1 MKSVLKWFIIIITVI
16 IFLYAFSSS
25 YSSQNIDHLDYLIA
39 LGIDKVPDSDN
50 ISVTFEFANLGSF
63 SENASSE
70 KTEPIINTII
80 APTIPS
86 AINVMNAYIAK
97 QINQSHCK
105 VIAFSKE
112 YAKTGILDEI
122 TYLTHNIQI
131 RPTTNVVVTESTAAN
146 YLKNSTSSLEQ
157 VLTKY
162 YDIFPTSS
170 KYTGYTSN
178 IPLGKFYENLLDTNS
193 GAVTILGNLVE
204 SAEKESKSDSESS
217 NSENSKTNSSNSE
230 EDSSSKTPEG
240 NSSSQNAEEKL
251 YSELKNKQTITK
263 SIQDGK
269 PDYQSFNPQDTIAQG
284 DKGAENIGLAVFK
297 DDKYVGNLSTVET
310 LCYSLLK
317 DEVDNFIITID
328 SPFDDSQKIDLKV
341 GDLSQLDTDID
352 ISGNNPVINIKF
364 NLTAEVINELNNQ
377 NKPYEE
383 ILENLDI
390 TLKDYLTQEFK
401 SYLYK
406 TSKEYKCDI
415 NEFYKL
421 AKRQFLTNS
430 DYYNYDW
437 SSKYEQAD
445 FNIEF
450 NDDIISSL
458 IIRQNE
464 YVRVESINKNRRE
477 V

>member
-1 MKSVLKWFIIIITVI
+1 MKSALKWFIIIITII

-25 YSSQNIDHLDYLIA
+25 YYSQNIDHLDYLIA

-97 QINQSHCK
+97 QINLSHCK

-112 YAKTGILDEI
+112 FAETGILDEV

-131 RPTTNVVVTESTAAN
+131 RPTTNVVVTECTATD

-178 IPLGKFYENLLDTNS
+178 IPLGKFYGNLLDKDS
-193 GAVTILGNLVE
+193 GAVTILGNIVKNAE
-204 SAEKESKSDSESS
+204 SQNKDKAEYSTFQAPP
-217 NSENSKTNSSNSE
+217 NSEKSANSGL
-230 EDSSSKTPEG
+230 EDSSDSK
-240 NSSSQNAEEKL
+240 SSESNKSTSNIEPTKKPSEK
-251 YSELKNKQTITK
+251 NTITK
-263 SIQDGK
+263 KTQNDK
-269 PDYQSFNPQDTIAQG
+269 PDYQSFNPQNTIVEG

-317 DEVDNFIITID
+317 DEVDNFIITIT
-328 SPFDDSQKIDLKV
+328 SPFDDSQKLDLKV
-341 GDLSQLDTDID
+341 SDLSQLDTDID
-352 ISGNNPVINIKF
+352 LSGDTPVINIKF

-383 ILENLDI
+383 TIESLDI
-390 TLKDYLTQEFK
+390 ALKEYLTEKFK
-401 SYLYK
+401 YYLYK
-406 TSKEYKCDI
+406 TSREYKCDI
-415 NEFYKL
+415 NEFYKI

-445 FNIEF
+445 FNITF
-450 NDDIISSL
+450 NDNIISTL
-458 IIRQNE
+458 VIRQNE
-464 YVRVESINKNRRE
+464 
-477 V
+477 